1 MGVREE
7 VVNLMSG
14 ITVLYVRKTAL
25 LDLLQSG
32 QVSENVFLKLFTEY
46 GDKLNDFLKARV
58 TNLDELRNR
67 LDESNRRLSEI
78 AMRLEELG
86 VRRIVGEIDAND
98 YNQRVEKLRTDQQE
112 LGNSVKRLKANI
124 DHMERMLSE
133 KKPSE
138 IRDLEAKLRSHQSA
152 LGKLVEAGKVS
163 AETYD
168 TVKSDTEKT
177 LDFFDSLTKDQK
189 EKERSLREQLETLQT
204 RYRLSEIPI
213 EEYEKRKRELQA
225 EIDKIWA

>member
-32 QVSENVFLKLFTEY
+32 QVSENVFLKLYNEY
-46 GDKLNDFLKARV
+46 GDKLNDFLKARAA
-58 TNLDELRNR
+58 NLEELRNR